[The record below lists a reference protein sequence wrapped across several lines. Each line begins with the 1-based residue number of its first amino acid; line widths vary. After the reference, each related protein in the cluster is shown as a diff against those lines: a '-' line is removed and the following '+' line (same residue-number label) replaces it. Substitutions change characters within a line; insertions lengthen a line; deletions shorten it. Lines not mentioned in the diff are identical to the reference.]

1 MDALPVVLCLLGAVL
16 GFGLGY
22 AFVKA
27 KLGPELGQAQAQKE
41 EGERAKAE
49 LATERT
55 RLEQLIG
62 ENRSLQSQIESEKK
76 ASEDQRRLLEEAQT
90 NLSDAFKALSSDAL
104 RKNSTQFLE
113 LAQSALKTYNEQAK
127 GDLEKRQQAIGELV
141 KPIEEKLKSFDENI
155 KSIEKER
162 VGAYEQL
169 KEQVKGL
176 SESQTRLQAETNN
189 LVRALRNPQQ
199 RGQWGEMQL
208 ETILK
213 HAGLQEGVHY
223 NKQVSVTG
231 EDGGGRPDFV
241 VLFPNGMQIVIDSKA
256 PLDAYLD
263 AQECTDEDTRIA
275 KFKDHA
281 KHVRNHAQSL
291 GRRAYQD
298 RFESCD
304 FVVMFLPAESL
315 YSVAIQHDPRLLEFG
330 AENKVFIASPVT
342 LITMLRSVAMGWR
355 HEQLAKNAKQIS
367 DEAKELY
374 ARFGVLGK
382 HFAKLGDRLDGA
394 VAAYN
399 DSVGSL
405 ETRVLPQARKLKEL
419 HATTAEDIPAL
430 ETVERTSRELQ
441 SPELRVLPSA
451 LVLDDEPVILESAT
465 VDRPE
470 EAESGGGVTLA
481 AAMVED

>member
-1 MDALPVVLCLLGAVL
+1 M
-16 GFGLGY
+16 
-22 AFVKA
+22 KA
-27 KLGPELGQAQAQKE
+27 KAGPELGEAGSA
-41 EGERAKAE
+41 RARAATLEAE
-49 LATERT
+49 LKSRDQEVLRLVAEATDARA
-55 RLEQLIG
+55 RLAAAEAQQEEFEKRVNDVFSTAAGQALDR
-62 ENRSLQSQIESEKK
+62 NSEKF
-76 ASEDQRRLLEEAQT
+76 Q
-90 NLSDAFKALSSDAL
+90 
-104 RKNSTQFLE
+104 E
-113 LAQSALKTYNEQAK
+113 LAQQHFKLLRSEANS
-127 GDLEKRQQAIGELV
+127 DLEKRQQAIGELV

-155 KSIEKER
+155 GKLEKER
-162 VGAYEQL
+162 VGAYEGL

-176 SESQTRLQAETNN
+176 MDSQSRLQSETNN

-213 HAGLQEGVHY
+213 HAGMQEGVHY
-223 NKQVSVTG
+223 NKQVSVFG
-231 EDGGGRPDFV
+231 EEGGGRPDFV

-263 AQECTDEDTRIA
+263 AQESTDEETRAA
-275 KFKDHA
+275 KFAEHA
-281 KHVRNHAQSL
+281 KRVRNHAQSL

-330 AENKVFIASPVT
+330 MENKVFIASPVT

-355 HEQLAKNAKQIS
+355 HEQLAENAKQIS

-399 DSVGSL
+399 ESVGSL
-405 ETRVLPQARKLKEL
+405 ETRVMPQARKLKEL
-419 HATTAEDIPAL
+419 RATTADDIPTL
-430 ETVERTSRELQ
+430 DPVERTSRQLQ
-441 SPELRVLPSA
+441 SPELRAAPLPASAVVEEQVEPEVLMLS
-451 LVLDDEPVILESAT
+451 
-465 VDRPE
+465 
-470 EAESGGGVTLA
+470 EAEAVVTSGIFQEGTKN
-481 AAMVED
+481 